1 MTRPEPSRSCVSAP
15 HIWVGETHGRAEGVF
30 VHSFVRVWPP
40 DLGGIHARNVS
51 RSASGSSARRPGRER
66 PSVPLMATPTDTIF
80 TPQSRPGSRRTH
92 RDRAHRRS
100 ERPAGS
106 RTSDRTA
113 WAPASR
119 RLDPRRCDA
128 VDVPRGCVHLATSAN
143 TTRSR
148 VDHERARDAT
158 LVGVTSRH
166 RTSNT
171 RIAAYIA
178 GVTVVLTV
186 IVILLVPPIADR
198 FTAPTK
204 AQSAEGGWMGAPGLQ
219 APRAVVIGQAEAVAA
234 VPAVPPAPAAP
245 ALPAPGEQ
253 PPDVTGAR
261 EAVRIALE
269 TVFSGDN
276 PREVRLSAVDD
287 PSNLDAAMAKARE
300 AYTEASTTSEAEIGE
315 IVFTDPT
322 HASFLFRLRYT
333 GAPLLASRLGSA
345 VLVGDRW
352 FITRSTLCEVL
363 AQAGATC
370 PASTQGG

>member
-1 MTRPEPSRSCVSAP
+1 
-15 HIWVGETHGRAEGVF
+15 
-30 VHSFVRVWPP
+30 
-40 DLGGIHARNVS
+40 
-51 RSASGSSARRPGRER
+51 
-66 PSVPLMATPTDTIF
+66 
-80 TPQSRPGSRRTH
+80 
-92 RDRAHRRS
+92 
-100 ERPAGS
+100 
-106 RTSDRTA
+106 
-113 WAPASR
+113 
-119 RLDPRRCDA
+119 
-128 VDVPRGCVHLATSAN
+128 
-143 TTRSR
+143 
-148 VDHERARDAT
+148 
-158 LVGVTSRH
+158 VTSRH

-178 GVTVVLTV
+178 GVTVVLTA
-186 IVILLVPPIADR
+186 IVVLLVPPIADR

-234 VPAVPPAPAAP
+234 VPAVPPAAAP

-253 PPDVTGAR
+253 PADVAAAR

-276 PREVRLSAVDD
+276 PREVRLSAIDD
-287 PSNLDAAMAKARE
+287 ASNLDAAMAQARE

-333 GAPLLASRLGSA
+333 GAPILASRLGSA

-370 PASTQGG
+370 PASSQGG